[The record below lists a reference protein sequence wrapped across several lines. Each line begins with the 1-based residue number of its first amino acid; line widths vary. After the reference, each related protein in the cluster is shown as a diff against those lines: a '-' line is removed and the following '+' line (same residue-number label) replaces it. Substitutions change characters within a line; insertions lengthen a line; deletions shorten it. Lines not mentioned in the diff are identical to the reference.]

1 MVPSMAQSKGVDLAT
16 MLVDLREQVRALD
29 ERVTTLG
36 RHL

>member
-1 MVPSMAQSKGVDLAT
+1 MAEKPMDPMLLAT
-16 MLVDLREQVRALD
+16 LRERVRVLD

>member
-1 MVPSMAQSKGVDLAT
+1 MVENARVDPMQLAA
-16 MLVDLREQVRALD
+16 LREQVKTLE